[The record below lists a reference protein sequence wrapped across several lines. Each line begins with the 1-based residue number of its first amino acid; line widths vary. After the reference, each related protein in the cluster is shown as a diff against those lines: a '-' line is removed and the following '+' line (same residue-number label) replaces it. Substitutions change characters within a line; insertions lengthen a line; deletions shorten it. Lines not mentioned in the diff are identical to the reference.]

1 MAAMGGEWWGKLETT
16 VLEQQEKMWEK
27 KRIARVCGSHFKVK
41 GWRVRLVEEYVL
53 SKGSE
58 RWVGAGHA

>member
-1 MAAMGGEWWGKLETT
+1 
-16 VLEQQEKMWEK
+16 MWEK